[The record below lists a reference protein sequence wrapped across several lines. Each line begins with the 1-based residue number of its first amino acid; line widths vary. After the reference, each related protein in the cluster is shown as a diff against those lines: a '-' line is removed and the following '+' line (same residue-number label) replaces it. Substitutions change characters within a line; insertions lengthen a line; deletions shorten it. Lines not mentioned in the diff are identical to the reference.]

1 MNLGSVLK
9 ATPGGAG
16 ITPTVPGTPYAGG
29 FYAGRITIG
38 GVAYALIVAPKA
50 LGEASLIYRTSGAA
64 FTGNTSTNDGW
75 LIRNNMIAEGIEDFP
90 AQRACMALAI
100 GGFRDWYIGA
110 KDEMEVIYRNLKP
123 STTNNVTTSGIN
135 SSAIPPT
142 ASNYTTGNPA
152 RTNDPAFRSAAGAQF
167 FILDYYFTATQ
178 GPSGPTYVHGKRF
191 TTGGDGEDLSLY
203 DYNVRAIR
211 KTPVVTA

>member
-1 MNLGSVLK
+1 MS
-9 ATPGGAG
+9 TPGAQE

-29 FYAGRITIG
+29 FYAGRISIG
-38 GVAYALIVAPKA
+38 GVAYALVVSPKA
-50 LGEASLIYRTSGAA
+50 LGESSLIYRTSGAA

-75 LIRNNMIAEGIEDFP
+75 LIRNNMIAEGIDDFP
-90 AQRACMALAI
+90 AQKACMALRI
-100 GGFRDWYIGA
+100 GGYDDWYIGA
-110 KDEMEVIYRNLKP
+110 KDEMEIIYRNLKP
-123 STTNNVTTSGIN
+123 STTQNVTNSGAN
-135 SSAIPPT
+135 TSAIPPT
-142 ASNYTTGNPA
+142 SNYTTTVPA
-152 RTNDPAFRSAAGAQF
+152 RTADTAFRSTAGAQF

-191 TTGGDGEDLSLY
+191 TTGGDGEDLSIF